1 MAPFCQFAL
10 QYLRQSV
17 TSVYLLSDKKSVI
30 CCKHSV
36 NSEKSREASPAAE
49 QHNYLISQP
58 DGSSDEEQI
67 GDISGEDYKNT
78 CEYLKAKQ
86 TTSLEN
92 ERLPL
97 PDLDKP
103 IASTVGGTDIKTTVC
118 LSDYQKDEQA
128 KLSALEKHV
137 KVTAL
142 PTGRKIN
149 GKHIEYVDDLV
160 QMIDQ

>member
-1 MAPFCQFAL
+1 M
-10 QYLRQSV
+10 
-17 TSVYLLSDKKSVI
+17 
-30 CCKHSV
+30 
-36 NSEKSREASPAAE
+36 
-49 QHNYLISQP
+49 ISQP

-67 GDISGEDYKNT
+67 GDVSGEDYKNA
-78 CEYLKAKQ
+78 CEYLKSKQ

-160 QMIDQ
+160 QMIDQWHSIFFFT